1 MKDIV
6 YARCHFTDDYVKII
20 SYMGM
25 GNYHVE
31 YPDGEMQLAH
41 ESTLDYDGGINARLY
56 IKSDRKN
63 RL

>member
-41 ESTLDYDGGINARLY
+41 ESTLDFDGGINGRWY

>member
-1 MKDIV
+1 MNLRIYK

-25 GNYHVE
+25 GNYNVQ

-41 ESTLDYDGGINARLY
+41 ESTLDFDGAVHVEFPTW
-56 IKSDRKN
+56 KKA
-63 RL
+63 

>member
-1 MKDIV
+1 MKKIV

-31 YPDGEMQLAH
+31 YPNGEMQLAH
-41 ESTLDYDGGINARLY
+41 ESTLDFDGA
-56 IKSDRKN
+56 DHVEFPT
-63 RL
+63 